1 MNRRRIKLFPAK
13 RLLNDFFKVD
23 RYWVSYELYHTQ
35 DAAKKE
41 DVTKEDPYAWDDKPT
56 EEPGE
61 GMSAYA
67 RRLNFERGDA
77 VGVLLLNVDTRS
89 VVLVQQFK
97 LPTLLGRRRDDPA
110 LQDGWVTETMAG
122 MIGSDEAAE
131 AAAIRE
137 TLEET
142 GYEIKDPEF
151 ICKFLSSPGGT
162 SERIFLYY
170 AGVSNSR
177 RRGWKGTSDDDTSGG
192 IGDENIKVF
201 EVSVNELFDNLKNGK
216 IDDPKLAIAAYWL
229 KDNIHRFEKLSPG
242 TRRFAVKDRPGLIVG
257 YKTGE
262 LKFVK
267 GLSGWVNPENS
278 DMIMDRF
285 IGRSIS
291 ASIRSLGANRD
302 GDSILEDTI
311 QDSLRGMIGERAHV
325 KIGTVLPTESGMLR
339 GSHQVKTIFHVALVQ
354 GTLGEGVRAEQ
365 RDLRRCTENVLERVE
380 EENRKFWRKFCNN
393 CVDKILIPM
402 MGAGE
407 GGLQVDDVAEEI
419 IPPSIDFL
427 RSTPNPTLKE
437 IYFLAYRLR
446 EKNACDKVFARYC
459 EDGTLKPLKDE

>member
-1 MNRRRIKLFPAK
+1 MPGRRRVEIKSEK
-13 RLLNDFFKVD
+13 RLFDDFFKID
-23 RYWVSYELYHTQ
+23 EYSISFEQYDGR
-35 DAAKKE
+35 
-41 DVTKEDPYAWDDKPT
+41 
-56 EEPGE
+56 
-61 GMSAYA
+61 MSADQ

-89 VVLVQQFK
+89 VVLVRQFK
-97 LPTLLGRRRDDPA
+97 LPTLIGRRRDDPA
-110 LQDGWVTETMAG
+110 IQDGWVTETMAG
-122 MIGSDEAAE
+122 MIGPDETAE
-131 AAAIRE
+131 DAAIRE

-142 GYEIKDPEF
+142 GYEIESVEF

-177 RRGWKGTSDDDTSGG
+177 RPGWKGTSDDDASGG

-201 EVSVNELFDNLKNGK
+201 EISVNDLFDQLTKGE

-229 KDNIHRFEKLSPG
+229 KDNMPRFERLAPG
-242 TRRFAVKDRPGLIVG
+242 TQRYAIKGKPGLIIG
-257 YKTGE
+257 YKTGD
-262 LKFVK
+262 LKTVK
-267 GLSGWVNPENS
+267 GVSGWVNPENS

-302 GDSILEDTI
+302 GESILEDTI

-339 GSHQVKTIFHVALVQ
+339 SSHQVKTIFHVALVQ
-354 GTLGEGVRAEQ
+354 GSLGEGVKVERKDLRPCAERVLERAEQ
-365 RDLRRCTENVLERVE
+365 
-380 EENRKFWRKFCNN
+380 ENRGFWRKFWNN
-393 CVDKILIPM
+393 CIDAILFPM

-407 GGLQVDDVAEEI
+407 GGVPVDQVAEEI
-419 IPPSIDFL
+419 IPPAIEFL
-427 RSTPNPTLKE
+427 MSTPNPTLKE
-437 IYFLAYRLR
+437 IYFLAFRLR
-446 EKNACDKVFARYC
+446 EKNACDKVFAKYC
-459 EDGTLKPLKDE
+459 KDGILEPLGKV